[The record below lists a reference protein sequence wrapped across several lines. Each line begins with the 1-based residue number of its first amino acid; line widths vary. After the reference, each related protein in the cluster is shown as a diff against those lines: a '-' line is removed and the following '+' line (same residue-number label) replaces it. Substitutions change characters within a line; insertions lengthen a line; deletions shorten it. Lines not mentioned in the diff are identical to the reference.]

1 MGRRALVLV
10 VALLLAG
17 VAAFA
22 IFRYLRG
29 IEEDIAAG
37 QEQIPVFRA
46 IQAIA
51 EGTEGN
57 VILQGENVLYEES
70 IEQKEDL
77 PADAITTAEE
87 LNSVLSGRVA
97 AGPVSANQVLTRN
110 QWVQLTV
117 EIVPLAEQIPE
128 GKQALT
134 ISPGIIEGVNGF
146 VEPGDRVNVIVSV
159 DIEFRLT
166 ALAQTPDFG
175 IPAEPAPG
183 TEGQTTEEEQ
193 QIVQYTRYVLQ
204 GLPVLAVGRSIRP
217 DDDAPQT
224 VSVDGQAADAQG
236 APAEG
241 EAAAEPEVTA
251 VYTLEVTPEQAE
263 RLVYA
268 LRNGNVYLTLV
279 PADFVEVETKGITI
293 DTLFEGDLTEDI
305 FGQ

>member
-1 MGRRALVLV
+1 LVLV

-175 IPAEPAPG
+175 IPAEPTGGEEA
-183 TEGQTTEEEQ
+183 TTEEEQ

-204 GLPVLAVGRSIRP
+204 GLPVLAVGRAIRP
-217 DDDAPQT
+217 DEDAPQT
-224 VSVDGQAADAQG
+224 VSVDGQAATADG
-236 APAEG
+236 AAVEG

>member
-57 VILQGENVLYEES
+57 VILQGEGVLYEKS

-77 PADAITTAEE
+77 PADAITTPEE
-87 LNSVLSGRVA
+87 LTSVLSSRVA
-97 AGPVSANQVLTRN
+97 AGPISGNQVLTRN

-117 EIVPLAEQIPE
+117 EIIPLAEQIPE

-175 IPAEPAPG
+175 IPAEPTGGEEAA
-183 TEGQTTEEEQ
+183 TEEEQ

-204 GLPVLAVGRSIRP
+204 GLPVLAVGRAIRP
-217 DDDAPQT
+217 DEDAPQT
-224 VSVDGQAADAQG
+224 VSVDGQAATAQG
-236 APAEG
+236 APAAEG
-241 EAAAEPEVTA
+241 EAPAEPEVSA

-305 FGQ
+305 FGN